1 MSAAFSLVLQVLP
14 LALGAAISPTF
25 FAMQMLILTD
35 DAPGSLRRGW
45 ALAAGSMV
53 MLLLISFGGLSLLS
67 ALPDV
72 STGQPSY
79 PQAAIYS
86 AAGLALLSL
95 GLVIRRRPARH
106 HSSAVMSKVVDARPP
121 LLFAIGAARLAI
133 NATTL
138 ALYIPALHAI
148 THSTVDIVVKG
159 LVFVML
165 FAITEVAVVGPVLT
179 VTLLGERAKP
189 ALTKIHLAIERRSRT
204 LTVGVCL
211 LFGVGLLVLGVRTF
225 LHVS

>member
-25 FAMQMLILTD
+25 LAMQMVILTS

-45 ALAAGSMV
+45 ALAAGSMG
-53 MLLLISFGGLSLLS
+53 MLLLISFGGLSALS

-72 STGQPSY
+72 RTGQPSY
-79 PQAAIYS
+79 VQAAIY
-86 AAGLALLSL
+86 AVAGVLLLSL
-95 GLVIRRRPARH
+95 GLVIHRRPVSH
-106 HSSAVMSKVVDARPP
+106 HPSAIMSRVVDAGPP
-121 LLFAIGAARLAI
+121 VLFAIGAGRLAI

-148 THSTVDIVVKG
+148 THSTVDSVVKG

-179 VTLLGERAKP
+179 VTLLGDRAKP
-189 ALTKIHLAIERRSRT
+189 MLTTIHRAIEKRSRA

-211 LFGVGLLVLGVRTF
+211 VFGSALIVLAARVF
-225 LHVS
+225 LQVV